1 MPKKRVGVTL
11 RKPSP
16 APEAAA
22 AAKPSRVTGS
32 SIPSSVPAPAAAVA
46 QVLVDADL
54 GARKA
59 PADRASVEAF
69 VAGDG
74 AELPARPLPA
84 ARLEQLLQR
93 GPDGY
98 RELTLY
104 LPEKLAQ
111 ELSLYCLERNL
122 DMSRLVAT
130 AVEAQLR
137 GRVASAS
144 LAEGRAYEVLGQAAR
159 ALLGDLSVWAR
170 ALWANRKSWPL
181 RGSAAAG

>member
-22 AAKPSRVTGS
+22 AAKPGS
-32 SIPSSVPAPAAAVA
+32 ISSSTSGSVPAPAAAVA
-46 QVLVDADL
+46 QVLVDAEV

-74 AELPARPLPA
+74 EARPLPA
-84 ARLEQLLQR
+84 AKLEQLLQR
-93 GPDGY
+93 GRDGY

-111 ELSLYCLERNL
+111 ELSLYCLEHNL

-130 AVEAQLR
+130 AIEAQLR
-137 GRVASAS
+137 GRASAS
-144 LAEGRAYEVLGQAAR
+144 LSDGRAYEALGQAAR
-159 ALLGDLSVWAR
+159 ALLGDLSVWVR

-181 RGSAAAG
+181 RGSAAVG